1 MKDVEIFNS
10 PIFGELRTSRNDDG
24 EYLFC
29 LADVCKSLGLETNKV
44 RGRLSS
50 PHPLTIPVGVVTG
63 QKADGTEAI
72 QQKDMYFITEPNL
85 YRCIFQSRK
94 PSARKFQDWVFDE
107 VLPAL
112 RKEGA
117 YVVATQ
123 QDDDETLMA
132 KAVIAAQ
139 KAIKR
144 NEERM
149 KALEAQ
155 NQMQAEQIELQK
167 KEIAV
172 SAPKAKYYDD
182 TLASQDCITS
192 TQVADDLGISAKAL
206 NQKLAA
212 AKIIY
217 FQSDQ
222 WHLCMPYKSWNLHGT
237 RTHNYFKR
245 DGSIGTKVNLVWNQ
259 RGKRFILALF
269 NNNFNVKAALVEIN
283 EASKAM
289 APAIAT
295 ATVTISNN

>member
-1 MKDVEIFNS
+1 M
-10 PIFGELRTSRNDDG
+10 FGELRTSRNDDG
-24 EYLFC
+24 ECLFC
-29 LADVCKSLGLETNKV
+29 LADVCKSLGLEPNKV
-44 RGRLSS
+44 KGRLSN
-50 PHPLTIPVGVVTG
+50 PYPPTIPVGVVTG
-63 QKADGTEAI
+63 RKADGTEAI
-72 QQKDMYFITEPNL
+72 QQKDMYFITEPDL

-94 PSARKFQDWVFDE
+94 PAARKFQDWVFGE

-144 NEERM
+144 NEERL
-149 KALEAQ
+149 KALEVENHKQ
-155 NQMQAEQIELQK
+155 QGTIQMQGEQIEMQK

-172 SAPKAKYYDD
+172 SAPKAKYYDE
-182 TLASQDCITS
+182 TLASQDCITT
-192 TQVADDLGISAKAL
+192 TQVADDLGISARTL
-206 NQKLAA
+206 NQKLAS

-245 DGSIGTKVNLVWNQ
+245 DGSVGTKVNLVWNQ

-269 NNNFNVKAALVEIN
+269 NNDFNVKASLAEIN
-283 EASKAM
+283 GASKAV
-289 APAIAT
+289 APATTT

>member
-1 MKDVEIFNS
+1 MTNVEKFNS
-10 PIFGELRTSRNDDG
+10 PMFGELRTSRNDDG

-44 RGRLSS
+44 IKRLGCY
-50 PHPLTIPVGVVTG
+50 PLTVRVASEVISRGKATG
-63 QKADGTEAI
+63 KMQEL
-72 QQKDMYFITEPNL
+72 DMYFITEPDL

-94 PSARKFQDWVFDE
+94 PSARKFQDWVFAE

-144 NEERM
+144 NEERL
-149 KALEAQ
+149 KALETQ
-155 NQMQAEQIELQK
+155 NQMQGEQIELQK

-172 SAPKAKYYDD
+172 SAPKAKCYDD
-182 TLASQDCITS
+182 TLASHDCITS
-192 TQVADDLGISAKAL
+192 TQVADDLGISARTL

-269 NNNFNVKAALVEIN
+269 NNGFNVKAAIAEIN
-283 EASKAM
+283 GKASLVAESF
-289 APAIAT
+289 T
-295 ATVTISNN
+295 NN

>member
-1 MKDVEIFNS
+1 MIKRIDEEERSKLNL
-10 PIFGELRTSRNDDG
+10 GRNGGDTWFLT
-24 EYLFC
+24 EE
-29 LADVCKSLGLETNKV
+29 GLYET
-44 RGRLSS
+44 L
-50 PHPLTIPVGVVTG
+50 L
-63 QKADGTEAI
+63 
-72 QQKDMYFITEPNL
+72 
-85 YRCIFQSRK
+85 QSRK
-94 PSARKFQDWVFDE
+94 PIAKQFKKGVKAILHEIRMK
-107 VLPAL
+107 
-112 RKEGA
+112 GG
-117 YVVATQ
+117 YIATQ
-123 QDDDETLMA
+123 QNDTPEMIMARALKVADET
-132 KAVIAAQ
+132 
-139 KAIKR
+139 IKR

-149 KALEAQ
+149 KALETQ
-155 NQMQAEQIELQK
+155 NQMQGEQIELQK
-167 KEIAV
+167 KEIAA

-269 NNNFNVKAALVEIN
+269 NNGFNVKAALAEIN
-283 EASKAM
+283 GKASLVAESF
-289 APAIAT
+289 T
-295 ATVTISNN
+295 NN

>member
-1 MKDVEIFNS
+1 M
-10 PIFGELRTSRNDDG
+10 FGELRTSRNDDG

-44 RGRLSS
+44 IKRLEC
-50 PHPLTIPVGVVTG
+50 PPLTIRVASEVISRGKATG
-63 QKADGTEAI
+63 KMQEL
-72 QQKDMYFITEPNL
+72 DMYFITEPDL

-94 PSARKFQDWVFDE
+94 PAARKFQDWVFDE

-144 NEERM
+144 NEERL
-149 KALEAQ
+149 KALETQ
-155 NQMQAEQIELQK
+155 NQMQGEQIELQK

-172 SAPKAKYYDD
+172 SAPKAMYYDD

-192 TQVADDLGISAKAL
+192 TQVADDLGISVKTL
-206 NQKLAA
+206 NKKLAA

-269 NNNFNVKAALVEIN
+269 NNDFNVRAAVAEIKG
-283 EASKAM
+283 ASKAV
-289 APAIAT
+289 APATTT

>member
-1 MKDVEIFNS
+1 MTNVEKFNS
-10 PIFGELRTSRNDDG
+10 PMFGELRTSRNDDG

-44 RGRLSS
+44 IKRLGCY
-50 PHPLTIPVGVVTG
+50 PLTVRVASEVISRGKATG
-63 QKADGTEAI
+63 KMQEL
-72 QQKDMYFITEPNL
+72 DMYFITEPDL

-94 PSARKFQDWVFDE
+94 PSARKFQDWVFAE

-144 NEERM
+144 NEERL
-149 KALEAQ
+149 KALETQ
-155 NQMQAEQIELQK
+155 NQMQGEQIELQK

-182 TLASQDCITS
+182 TLASHDCITS

-269 NNNFNVKAALVEIN
+269 NNGFNVKAALAEIN
-283 EASKAM
+283 GKASLVAESF
-289 APAIAT
+289 T
-295 ATVTISNN
+295 NN